1 MGRSCQELTLMDALA
16 DPLVQSLME
25 ADRVDARELEATL
38 NQVAATLRRQSGRGG
53 ADSARVCQLT
63 FA

>member
-1 MGRSCQELTLMDALA
+1 MGRSCHELTLMDALA

-25 ADRVDARELEATL
+25 ADRVDAQELQATL
-38 NQVAATLRRQSGRGG
+38 NRVAGTLRRQSGRGG
-53 ADSARVCQLT
+53 AATARVCQLT